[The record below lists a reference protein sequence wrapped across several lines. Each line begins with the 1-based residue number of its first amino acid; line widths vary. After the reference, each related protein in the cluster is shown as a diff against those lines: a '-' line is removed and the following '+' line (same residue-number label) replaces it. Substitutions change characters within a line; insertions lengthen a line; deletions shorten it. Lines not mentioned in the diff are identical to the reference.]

1 MLERR
6 RRAQDLQSGDKAPNP
21 NFPHSLSLP
30 FAAAVVLFLSLFPCF
45 YVEEKK
51 KRTRLQSRDK
61 APDPNFPH
69 SL

>member
-51 KRTRLQSRDK
+51 KRTRLAEQRQSTRT
-61 APDPNFPH
+61 
-69 SL
+69 

>member
-6 RRAQDLQSGDKAPNP
+6 RSAQDLQSEDKAPNP

-30 FAAAVVLFLSLFPCF
+30 FAAPVVLFISLFPCL

-51 KRTRLQSRDK
+51 KGTRLAEQRQSTR
-61 APDPNFPH
+61 P
-69 SL
+69 